1 MAATLDKMLINTT
14 FSSNLSW
21 MLRAAA
27 LCGIMLISG
36 CAENSRK
43 ITPEKEYFH
52 ADNDIA
58 MTVRSVADAINLK
71 EPLDSAEYN
80 FEGILTDGQGAP
92 LYIDVQGSPGVWEID
107 VLNAQTAVIRNLY
120 LGDLLPDQLLEYL
133 RGQITME
140 ELPAAAVSAVEADP
154 EMDPE
159 VRIFNFGEGFLRFE
173 SRNAIAANGL
183 EGPLVSI
190 LLSSSDPRL

>member
-1 MAATLDKMLINTT
+1 MLTNTT
-14 FSSNLSW
+14 LSSNLSW
-21 MLRAAA
+21 LLRAAA
-27 LCGIMLISG
+27 LCGILMISG
-36 CAENSRK
+36 CGEASHK
-43 ITPEKEYFH
+43 KTPEKELFH

-92 LYIDVQGSPGVWEID
+92 LYTDVQGAPGVWEID
-107 VLNAQTAVIRNLY
+107 ILNPKTAVIRNLY

-140 ELPAAAVSAVEADP
+140 ELPVDALAYEDADS

-159 VRIFNFGEGFLRFE
+159 VHLFNFGEGFLRFE

-190 LLSSSDPRL
+190 VLSANDPRR